1 VEIDEV
7 VDKPSNLGVETTY
20 QMKRVE
26 SFEANNGES
35 QSLSSLEHLK

>member
-1 VEIDEV
+1 MDEV
-7 VDKPSNLGVETTY
+7 EEKPLNMGAETTY

-26 SFEANNGES
+26 SFEANNGEC